1 MPVQFDGVTREPR
14 PAGTLLLSV
23 NGQRAGLVTREN
35 LAFIER
41 LEKPLASAFSL
52 KGETLTLTL
61 PAASDAFLEDLA
73 AALWRRHAFFQWRNE
88 ALDVLAEDDA
98 TVIAHAERGLFRFLG
113 LTTRCV
119 YAVASTPSGKF
130 WLGKRSAHKAIDPG
144 LYDTLA
150 SGLIAGA
157 KPCRKRSS
165 GKPPKSRDLRPRSVS
180 FTPAVPSR

>member
-14 PAGTLLLSV
+14 PAGALLLSV

-61 PAASDAFLEDLA
+61 PAASDAFLADLA

-98 TVIAHAERGLFRFLG
+98 TVIEQIGRASCRER
-113 LTTRCV
+113 V
-119 YAVASTPSGKF
+119 
-130 WLGKRSAHKAIDPG
+130 
-144 LYDTLA
+144 
-150 SGLIAGA
+150 
-157 KPCRKRSS
+157 
-165 GKPPKSRDLRPRSVS
+165 
-180 FTPAVPSR
+180 

>member
-14 PAGTLLLSV
+14 PAGALLLSV

-61 PAASDAFLEDLA
+61 PAASDAFLADLA

-98 TVIAHAERGLFRFLG
+98 TVIAHAERGLFRFMRLPPPLQENFG
-113 LTTRCV
+113 SAKEARIKQLIRGFTI
-119 YAVASTPSGKF
+119 
-130 WLGKRSAHKAIDPG
+130 RS
-144 LYDTLA
+144 LA
-150 SGLIAGA
+150 G
-157 KPCRKRSS
+157 
-165 GKPPKSRDLRPRSVS
+165 
-180 FTPAVPSR
+180 